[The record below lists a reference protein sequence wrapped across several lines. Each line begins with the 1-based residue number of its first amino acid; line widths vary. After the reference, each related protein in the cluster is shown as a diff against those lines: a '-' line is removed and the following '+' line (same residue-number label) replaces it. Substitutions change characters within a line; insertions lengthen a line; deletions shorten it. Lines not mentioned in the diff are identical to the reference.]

1 MGSGLCGEVNVGR
14 RTVTSK
20 LNLVA
25 LEKASTEAN
34 GTMNRKAYW
43 GVLALVFMALAIL
56 PGCSSSPQSPPPGQ
70 VVTVTAV
77 SGYAQYAYV
86 GMPYGSTFSAM
97 VLLNGSPVGA
107 GQTVTFTAPT
117 TNGATGTF
125 ANGNNYTTTTTDAT
139 GTATS
144 TTFTANT
151 SVGTFNVVAS
161 TGGTNSTATFYV
173 SNTTTPAMLTASAG
187 GSQSTTVSTAFG
199 TALTA
204 TVTDSDGN
212 DVVGI
217 PVTFTVTPADG
228 GASGYFS
235 ESNGG
240 TETVLTNS
248 SGVAAPGAFNAN
260 ATAGS
265 YTVTA
270 TVVVTPAMNGMP
282 AVTLT
287 ATYDLTNN
295 AAAGALHRLSVYPK
309 QDELEAMN
317 NGISPR
323 DSRP

>member
-1 MGSGLCGEVNVGR
+1 M
-14 RTVTSK
+14 TSK
-20 LNLVA
+20 LNVVA

-56 PGCSSSPQSPPPGQ
+56 PGCSSSPQSPPPAQ
-70 VVTVTAV
+70 VVTVAAV

-86 GMPYGSTFSAM
+86 GMPYGSTFTAM
-97 VLLNGSPVGA
+97 VTLNGTPVV
-107 GQTVTFTAPT
+107 GQTVTFTAPST
-117 TNGATGTF
+117 TNGVGTFGAF
-125 ANGNNYTTTTTDAT
+125 ANGNYYTTATTDAT

-144 TTFTANT
+144 SAFTANT
-151 SVGTFNVVAS
+151 SVGTFNIVAS

-173 SNTTTPAMLTASAG
+173 SNTTMPAMLTASAG

-248 SGVAAPGAFNAN
+248 SGVASPGAFNAN

-270 TVVVTPAMNGMP
+270 TVVVSSTD
-282 AVTLT
+282 TLT
-287 ATYDLTNN
+287 VTYDLTNN
-295 AAAGALHRLSVYPK
+295 AAAGALHRFSVYPK

-317 NGISPR
+317 NGLVQR
-323 DSRP
+323 NSRP